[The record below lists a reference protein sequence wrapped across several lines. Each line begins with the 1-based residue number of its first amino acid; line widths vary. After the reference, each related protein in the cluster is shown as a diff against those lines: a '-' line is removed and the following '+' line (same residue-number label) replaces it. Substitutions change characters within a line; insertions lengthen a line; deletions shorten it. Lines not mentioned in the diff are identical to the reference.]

1 MRSGV
6 IRHGIGLSIACVVL
20 LAGGTVAQA
29 KLPVPLPGFGLSV
42 AGPHAKPAK
51 HQTKHKPSTKQGP
64 RGPRGLTGAQGPQG
78 VAGPTGAQGP
88 QGVAGPPGPAG
99 PGAVKF
105 FLSEAPTS
113 NDAIHPLLTVGP
125 LQLGMSCQPGVAPGD
140 VNFTASESIPNP
152 LMVTEFGFDTE
163 NGTANP
169 FDFDIETP
177 MTPPKTS
184 SSNIESKDR
193 SDTAGDLVIS
203 SNGVT
208 TWLEIFYGVV
218 GATYQS
224 GTPAHCYMSGV
235 EL

>member
-6 IRHGIGLSIACVVL
+6 IRHGIGLSIACAVL
-20 LAGGTVAQA
+20 LAGGAVAQA
-29 KLPVPLPGFGLSV
+29 KLPVPLPGFGQAVS
-42 AGPHAKPAK
+42 GTHAKPAK
-51 HQTKHKPSTKQGP
+51 HSTKHKPSKPSTKQGP
-64 RGPRGLTGAQGPQG
+64 RGPRGLPGTQGPQG
-78 VAGPTGAQGP
+78 VAGPSGP
-88 QGVAGPPGPAG
+88 QGLQGPAG

-125 LQLGMSCQPGVAPGD
+125 IQLGMSCQPGTAAGD
-140 VNFTASESIPNP
+140 VSFTASESIPNP
-152 LMVTEFGFDTE
+152 LMVTEFGFNTE
-163 NGTANP
+163 NGTAKA

-177 MTPPKTS
+177 MTPPTIS

-193 SDTAGDLVIS
+193 SDSAGDLVIS

-208 TWLEIFYGVV
+208 TWLELFYGVV